1 VLSRR
6 PRRTRLLELVLER
19 AAAPRRGQTRGKSSL
34 VGSRPL
40 RKAVPCGK
48 PSAGT
53 RQRGFRS
60 PRADSRA
67 TSITKGSRRAKRR
80 LPGGSVSLSQLGQTA
95 VGRANTPQIGRTS
108 LLDDVSDGCFGCVPC
123 PVTALPVASACG
135 VCPWRRRVRVAVFV
149 SPCSCRRVCVVVLVM
164 TPCLQGYARGIA
176 TLAGLLRLQDCYDC
190 GIATLLRLLRLW
202 DCCPVV

>member
-95 VGRANTPQIGRTS
+95 VGRANTPQIGWTS

-123 PVTALPVASACG
+123 PATALPVASARG
-135 VCPWRRRVRVAVFV
+135 VVTFV
-149 SPCSCRRVCVVVLVM
+149 LSCWCRRVGVAVLVM

-190 GIATLLRLLRLW
+190 GIATLL
-202 DCCPVV
+202 